1 MKTTEEKLESL
12 HLEEWINGQ
21 GEKRTPIKF
30 NNYNNQFKIF
40 FCFQHWC
47 PGCHSSG
54 FPSLKKIVNAF
65 EENSSIAFFVVQT
78 VFEGHHENTFEKL
91 IETQKKYNLQIPFAQ
106 DSGDEHSRNRSKL
119 MNTFNTGG
127 TPWFLFINQK
137 NEIVFSDFHL
147 KPEEAIEYLK
157 SIL

>member
-1 MKTTEEKLESL
+1 MENTKEKLENL
-12 HLEEWINGQ
+12 HLKNWINPVGQ
-21 GEKRTPIKF
+21 KINPVDF
-30 NNYNNQFKIF
+30 SDYNNQFKIF

-54 FPSLKKIVNAF
+54 FPSLIKLVDALEQNPNI
-65 EENSSIAFFVVQT
+65 SFFAIQT
-78 VFEGHHENTFEKL
+78 VFEGHEENTFEKL
-91 IETQKKYNLQIPFAQ
+91 IETQKKYNLKIPFAH
-106 DSGDEHSRNRSKL
+106 DSGDASSGNRSKL
-119 MNTFNTGG
+119 MNAFNTGG

-137 NEIVFSDFHL
+137 NQIVFSDFHL